1 MKSVYERFIL
11 ISEFFTAV
19 IIGVGDVEPLN
30 PRHSTPSVK
39 LFEVITMRGLLFLK
53 PGKTLAA
60 FRVFKTGVSR

>member
-39 LFEVITMRGLLFLK
+39 LFEVITMKASEMSGYDSTNLWVRNRGS
-53 PGKTLAA
+53 AA
-60 FRVFKTGVSR
+60 G